1 MHIIRAILVALIA
14 FSVATLPVAGGTA
27 RALSHN
33 AMLTAPMADCCPQGK
48 PCEKPTNDCG
58 SMAGCA
64 LKCPT
69 FTAAPVTPQVTAFGV
84 LISERPAF
92 LRNSFRSPSEH
103 PPLPPP
109 RV

>member
-1 MHIIRAILVALIA
+1 MHSIRAILVALIA
-14 FSVATLPVAGGTA
+14 FSVAALPVAGGTA
-27 RALSHN
+27 RAMSHD

-58 SMAGCA
+58 SMAACA
-64 LKCPT
+64 LKC
-69 FTAAPVTPQVTAFGV
+69 FTLTGAPVGPQVVALVG
-84 LISERPAF
+84 LASERPAF
-92 LRNSFRSPSEH
+92 LRQRFRSPSEH